1 MEERFSWI
9 PFYSELAKAL
19 LAYKDERKPL
29 VDFVYSEFSLRAPIF
44 GILPP
49 R

>member
-19 LAYKDERKPL
+19 LAYKDERKPEGL
-29 VDFVYSEFSLRAPIF
+29 WLYTSTE
-44 GILPP
+44 
-49 R
+49 

>member
-19 LAYKDERKPL
+19 LAYKNDRKP
-29 VDFVYSEFSLRAPIF
+29 YATGTGE
-44 GILPP
+44 
-49 R
+49 